1 MLIATWINLLSRHH
15 FGCIT
20 LVSEEKAKIGLIT
33 TGGTISS
40 IYDPSTHALRPGLSV
55 EELLDRLPKGMGN
68 IEVIKRELY
77 QLDSANAQPHHWQ
90 ELASAIK
97 DLSEEMPDLQGII
110 VSHGTDTMTYS
121 AAAVSFMVQD
131 FGKPIVF
138 TGAQIP
144 ASVPWSDGPRNLL
157 DAMRV
162 AAFGDLG
169 ETCIVFNSEIHR
181 ATRAKKVR
189 VNSYDAFDS
198 MDPSPIGILAHD
210 IILYENRK
218 KRNHSLEPRFD
229 TRLDDLVFLLKVFP
243 GLPPQT
249 LPKIVDMGYHGII
262 IEGFGSGNV
271 PTDEN
276 ALTGG
281 ILQAIDQGCFV
292 VVSSQC
298 AFGQADLSIYEV
310 GRAAMEV
317 GAMSAYDMT
326 SEAAF
331 VKLAWVLG
339 HTKEPDRVKE
349 MMGISYI
356 GEMSYLGGPDSIDK

>member
-1 MLIATWINLLSRHH
+1 
-15 FGCIT
+15 
-20 LVSEEKAKIGLIT
+20 
-33 TGGTISS
+33 
-40 IYDPSTHALRPGLSV
+40 V

-68 IEVIKRELY
+68 VEVIQRELY

-90 ELASAIK
+90 ILAGAIK
-97 DLSEEMPDLQGII
+97 EVSEEIPDLRGIVI
-110 VSHGTDTMTYS
+110 THGTDTMTYS

-131 FGKPIVF
+131 FGRPIVF

-157 DAMRV
+157 DAIRV

-169 ETCIVFNSEIHR
+169 ETCIVFNGEIHR
-181 ATRAKKVR
+181 ATRTKKVR

-198 MDPSPIGILAHD
+198 MDPSAIGILARD
-210 IILYENRK
+210 IVLYDGRK
-218 KRNHSLEPRFD
+218 KRDNSLTPRFD
-229 TRLDDLVFLLKVFP
+229 TRLEDSVFLLKVFP

-249 LPKIVDMGYHGII
+249 LARIVDMGFHGII
-262 IEGFGSGNV
+262 IEGFGSGNI
-271 PTDEN
+271 PTNEN

-310 GRAAMEV
+310 GRAAMDV

-326 SEAAF
+326 SEAAL
-331 VKLAWVLG
+331 VKLSWILG
-339 HTKEPDRVKE
+339 HTHEPDRVKE
-349 MMGISYI
+349 MMGISYV
-356 GEMSYLGGPDSIDK
+356 GEMSYLGSQDIANK

>member
-1 MLIATWINLLSRHH
+1 M
-15 FGCIT
+15 
-20 LVSEEKAKIGLIT
+20 T

-40 IYDPSTHALRPGLSV
+40 VYDSGTQALRPGLTV

-68 IEVIKRELY
+68 VEVIQRELY

-90 ELASAIK
+90 TLASTIK
-97 DLSEEMPDLQGII
+97 EISEEIADLTGI
-110 VSHGTDTMTYS
+110 VVTHGTDTMTYS

-144 ASVPWSDGPRNLL
+144 ASIPWSDGPRNLL
-157 DAMRV
+157 DAIRV

-169 ETCIVFNSEIHR
+169 ETCIVFNGEIHR

-198 MDPSPIGILAHD
+198 MDPSPIGILSRD
-210 IILYENRK
+210 IVLYVGRK
-218 KRNHSLEPRFD
+218 KRDHSLIPRFD
-229 TRLDDLVFLLKVFP
+229 TRFDDRVFLLKVFP
-243 GLPPQT
+243 GMPPQT
-249 LPKIVDMGYHGII
+249 LARIVDMGFHGII
-262 IEGFGSGNV
+262 VEGYGSGNI

-281 ILQAIDQGCFV
+281 ILQAIDQNCFV
-292 VVSSQC
+292 VISSQC

-326 SEAAF
+326 PEAAL
-331 VKLAWVLG
+331 VKLSWVLG
-339 HTKEPDRVKE
+339 HTKESDRVRE
-349 MMGISYI
+349 MMSISYV
-356 GEMSYLGGPDSIDK
+356 GEMSYIEPEK